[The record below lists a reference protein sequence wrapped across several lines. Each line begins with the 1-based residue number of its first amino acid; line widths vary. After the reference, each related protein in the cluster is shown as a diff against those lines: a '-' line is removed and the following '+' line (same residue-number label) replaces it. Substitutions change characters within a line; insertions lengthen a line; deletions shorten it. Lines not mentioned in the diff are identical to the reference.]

1 LKFVSDP
8 VSLIV
13 PFPVD
18 GVTDFT
24 ARVLARHLERRWSVP
39 VRVRNVAGSGGTTG
53 TLELLG
59 AAPDGR
65 TMMLSATGQAT
76 QNPAIDSTL
85 PYRWDDPLPVVRV
98 SASALAFV
106 VRGDSRWTALP
117 EMLATVRAAPSGH
130 RIGTS
135 GTGGASILALARLL
149 DSAGIALSDLGRVTF
164 HGGAAIL
171 QAVIDGRTDFAAQY
185 VGEMGDLLRSG
196 TLRALA
202 VSGDRRTAA
211 WPDVPTALECGFH
224 GFDLLGWTGL
234 VGPPGLDAGIID
246 RWVATVHDLAQDPAF
261 VGEIEAMGSTV
272 AWLDAARFH
281 EALKHEH
288 EVALATATRLGLR
301 R

>member
-1 LKFVSDP
+1 M
-8 VSLIV
+8 IV
-13 PFPVD
+13 PFPPD

-24 ARVLARHLERRWSVP
+24 ARVLARYLERRWSAP
-39 VRVRNVAGSGGTTG
+39 VTVRNVAGSGGATG
-53 TLELLG
+53 TLELLA

-65 TMMLSATGQAT
+65 TMMLCATGQAT
-76 QNPAIDSTL
+76 QNPAIDAAL
-85 PYRWDDPLPVVRV
+85 PYRWHDPVPVVRV

-106 VRGDSRWTALP
+106 VRGDSRPTS
-117 EMLATVRAAPSGH
+117 LADLLVQVRAAPAQY

-149 DSAGIALSDLGRVTF
+149 ASGGIALADLGRVTF

-196 TLRALA
+196 ALRALA
-202 VSGDRRTAA
+202 VSGDRRSAA
-211 WPDVPTALECGFH
+211 WPDVPTAAECGLA
-224 GFDLLGWTGL
+224 GFDLLGWTGI
-234 VGPPGLDAGIID
+234 VGPPGLDHGIVEA
-246 RWVATVHDLAQDPAF
+246 WVATVRDLAQDAAF
-261 VGEIEAMGSTV
+261 TREIEAMGSTV
-272 AWLDAARFH
+272 AWLGADAFRA
-281 EALKHEH
+281 ALQQEY

>member
-1 LKFVSDP
+1 MSDP
-8 VSLIV
+8 VFLIV

-117 EMLATVRAAPSGH
+117 EMLAKVRAAPSSH

-149 DSAGIALSDLGRVTF
+149 DSAGIALSDLGRVTYQ
-164 HGGAAIL
+164 GGAAIL

-224 GFDLLGWTGL
+224 GFDLLGWTGV
-234 VGPPGLDAGIID
+234 VGPPGLDAGIIE
-246 RWVATVHDLAQDPAF
+246 RWVATVRDLAQDPAF

-272 AWLDAARFH
+272 AWLDAAGFH